1 MLSCRWINNSFVKGD
16 VCLGLLNMAG
26 LEKLVPILLRYYS
39 QQLPKVELTVSG
51 QVF

>member
-1 MLSCRWINNSFVKGD
+1 MLSCRWINNSSVMAD
-16 VCLGLLNMAG
+16 VCLELLNTVD
-26 LEKLVPILLRYYS
+26 LEKLVAILLRYYN